1 MGNTATIARTVSD
14 VHLQFNSSK
23 STWGEIEDFATCIE
37 GTITCS
43 EERSDDDTLVGKV
56 RLFYLDLGAIL
67 ETNISGFDL
76 FDVRSETAPFY
87 SALIDP
93 ETGDFRSDLE
103 STLGE
108 YILDLNVLIVD
119 RLEILPEFRGKNIGL
134 ECLRLCLQQYA
145 RGCGVVA
152 LKCFPLQFERAE
164 LSEPAWRSK
173 MQLGKLSRDR
183 KRSLAKLKE
192 YYGSLGFKVLPGD
205 DIMVAFAG

>member
-1 MGNTATIARTVSD
+1 MSNTATMARTDSD
-14 VHLQFNSSK
+14 VHIQFSSSA
-23 STWGEIEDFATCIE
+23 STWGEIEDYATCIK
-37 GTITCS
+37 GTITSS
-43 EERSDDDTLVGKV
+43 EEGSDDDTLVGKL

-67 ETNISGFDL
+67 ETNIRGFDL

-152 LKCFPLQFERAE
+152 LKCFPLQFEDKRM
-164 LSEPAWRSK
+164 SEPAWRRK
-173 MQLGKLSRDR
+173 MQLGKLSRNR
-183 KRSLAKLKE
+183 QRSSAKLKK
-192 YYGSLGFKVLPGD
+192 YYGSLGFMVLPGD

>member
-1 MGNTATIARTVSD
+1 MSNTATMARTDSD
-14 VHLQFNSSK
+14 VHIQFCSSA
-23 STWGEIEDFATCIE
+23 STWGEIEDYATCIK
-37 GTITCS
+37 GTITSS
-43 EERSDDDTLVGKV
+43 EEGSDDDTLVGKL

-67 ETNISGFDL
+67 ETNIRGFDL

-108 YILDLNVLIVD
+108 YILGLNLLIID
-119 RLEILPEFRGKNIGL
+119 RIEILPEFRGKKLGL

-145 RGCGVVA
+145 RDCGVVA
-152 LKCFPLQFERAE
+152 LKCFPLQFEGAE
-164 LSEPAWRSK
+164 MGEPAWCRR
-173 MQLGKLSRDR
+173 MEFGKLSRDH
-183 KRSLAKLKE
+183 KRSSAKLKK
-192 YYGSLGFKVLPGD
+192 YYASLGFKALPGN